1 MTEIFLDQVAMKTVL
16 INGSCG
22 RQGKLPP
29 FNGFFF
35 KIVCLLLGLVGIYG
49 CAGNHPPENVDNIC
63 EIFRENPEWY
73 DDALD
78 SYNRWKIPIPVMMA
92 ILHQESRYVGDARP
106 PRGTCLWIFPGPRPS
121 SAYGYAQAKDETWE
135 EYQDS
140 VGSSFADRDDFGDAI
155 DFVGWYCHFSSLKCG
170 ISKDDAYN
178 LYLAYHEGRGG
189 FNRKTY
195 KAKPWL
201 LKVAAKVRKRAG
213 TYKSQL
219 ASCEKE
225 FKSSGCCLWP
235 F

>member
-1 MTEIFLDQVAMKTVL
+1 MQRNKWYKKILCFDGLFL
-16 INGSCG
+16 
-22 RQGKLPP
+22 
-29 FNGFFF
+29 
-35 KIVCLLLGLVGIYG
+35 KIVWFLLLFGSFGMYG
-49 CAGNHPPENVDNIC
+49 CAGNRPPGNLDDIC

-73 DDALD
+73 DDAYD
-78 SYNRWKIPIPVMMA
+78 SYVRWNIPIPVMMA

-121 SAYGYAQAKDETWE
+121 SAYGYAQATDETWE

-140 VGSSFADRDDFGDAI
+140 AGSSFADRDDFDDAI
-155 DFVGWYCHFSSLKCG
+155 DFVGWYCHLSSIKCG
-170 ISKDDAYN
+170 ISKKDAYH

-201 LKVAAKVRKRAG
+201 LKVSTKIRKRAG
-213 TYKSQL
+213 RYKSQL

-225 FKSSGCCLWP
+225 FKGGSCCFWP